1 MSPLYIV
8 AATLI
13 AHLSEFGH
21 RPRRAIAALAG
32 LAPLAAESGQYRGK
46 RKIWGGRR
54 QVRRALYIAAV
65 SGRRN
70 NAFGAFYDKL
80 VNAGKPP
87 KVAMIATARKIL
99 VTLNAMLRDGASFH
113 PVTT

>member
-1 MSPLYIV
+1 MV
-8 AATLI
+8 QRGGT
-13 AHLSEFGH
+13 
-21 RPRRAIAALAG
+21 RRASRAQFVDMRQ
-32 LAPLAAESGQYRGK
+32 AEKVRRQQVDDEDC
-46 RKIWGGRR
+46 RR

-87 KVAMIATARKIL
+87 
-99 VTLNAMLRDGASFH
+99 
-113 PVTT
+113 